1 MTNQRMVRFREYRI
15 RRKYEI
21 LLVSFFLLIFGDIF
35 SPSGYDIMPFLL
47 FQNVVASLVLFYGKK
62 KWRLPLKILL
72 LTIVVVEV
80 VSLLLHTHLLRSVI
94 GFVYVVYFV
103 FLSAELYRQIW
114 KTSEVTLEMIS
125 AVLSGFIILGL
136 AGTYLFFFVEVM
148 YPGSFANVSEVHN
161 GFTDLTYFSFI
172 SILGIGY
179 GDIYPL
185 TPLAKKLSLFV
196 GMLGHFYDVIVIGII
211 IGKYIANAT
220 AKRNA

>member
-1 MTNQRMVRFREYRI
+1 MTNRRMIRYREYRI
-15 RRKYEI
+15 KYKYEI
-21 LLVSFFLLIFGDIF
+21 LLVSFFLLIFGDVF
-35 SPSGYDIMPFLL
+35 SPAGYNIMPFLV

-62 KWRLPLKILL
+62 KWRLPLKMLL
-72 LTIVVVEV
+72 FTIVIVEL
-80 VSLLLHTHLLRSVI
+80 VSFFLHTQMLRSVI

-103 FLSAELYRQIW
+103 FLSTELYRQIW
-114 KTSEVTLEMIS
+114 KNNEVSREMLS

-136 AGTYLFFFVEVM
+136 AGTYIFFFVEVM
-148 YPGSFANVSEVHN
+148 HPGSFANISEVHK
-161 GFTDLTYFSFI
+161 GFTDLSYFSFI

-196 GMLGHFYDVIVIGII
+196 GMLGHFYNVIVIGII

-220 AKRNA
+220 AKRIG